1 LFIVDR
7 PADTLSYPH
16 WFFMSEVPKLQDQPA
31 PESDP
36 KAAFAH
42 LHQSL
47 VEYQLRF
54 IDLSIK
60 GTGLALLILGWV
72 LTSKDA
78 RAFIASS
85 LVARGAAV
93 AGVLVMVAATIL
105 LSVRMRQVMKHLSC
119 QLDALNYFP
128 RQYYEYRVLSPRT
141 MTAVSALAVAPMIV
155 AVVLMLFGV

>member
-1 LFIVDR
+1 M
-7 PADTLSYPH
+7 TE
-16 WFFMSEVPKLQDQPA
+16 MSKSLGETTVGD
-31 PESDP
+31 DP

-60 GTGLALLILGWV
+60 GTGLALLILGWI

-78 RAFIASS
+78 RAFIAASA
-85 LVARGAAV
+85 VARGAAV
-93 AGVLVMVAATIL
+93 TGVLVMVAASIL
-105 LSVRMRQVMKHLSC
+105 LSVRMRQVMKHLFR
-119 QLDALNYFP
+119 QLEALNYFP
-128 RQYYEYRVLSPRT
+128 RSYYEYRVLSPRT

-155 AVVLMLFGV
+155 AIVLMLFGI